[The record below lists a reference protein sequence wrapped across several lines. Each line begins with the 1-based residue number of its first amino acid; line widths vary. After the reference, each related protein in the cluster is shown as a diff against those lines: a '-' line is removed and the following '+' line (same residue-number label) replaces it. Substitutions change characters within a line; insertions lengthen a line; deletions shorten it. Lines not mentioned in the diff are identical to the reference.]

1 MNDKELE
8 RRLEQAL
15 SHAAP
20 DDLEGILARCETQKG
35 IVIPMTEKN
44 SSKQNTSKKKWMS
57 LAVAACLALVLVG
70 GGAGYYYQTNN
81 AVTSVVS
88 LDVNPSVELKVNKN
102 EKVISATPQNEDGTI
117 ILEGL
122 DLEGVPVDVAL
133 NAVIGSLLQHGY
145 VDELANSILITV
157 EDEDVQR
164 GEKLQQ
170 ELTAQA
176 DAVLSSAQ
184 INGAILSQTLQYNQE
199 LNQKAE
205 EYGISTGKAAL
216 IQSIVDGSNN
226 TKTFE
231 SLVGLTINDLNLLY
245 SAQNTTAAQGQ
256 EGSTVIGGADAP
268 TDILVSNTIQ
278 TSGTA
283 NQSAYIGA
291 DAAKNAALQHAGL
304 SSNQVTFLKAEFD
317 YDNGRM
323 IYEVDFHSG
332 NQKYEYEI
340 DASNGQVVKY
350 ETEATGTAPST
361 GAATSSSYI
370 GESAAKAAALSHA
383 GVKESDTSY
392 CNAWLEYDDGR
403 AECYEVEFMVGSS
416 RYEYEIALTSAAV
429 IKHEVKTYSQT
440 NTGNSGTASNTGTS
454 SNTGTTTN
462 NTNTTNNNTTTS
474 NTGSTTNGGGTSSD
488 IGSEA
493 AKNAALK
500 DAGVSA
506 SSASGMQVKQDW
518 EHGRIEYEVEFWANN
533 TEYDYTVDGTTGAI
547 LKKDTENHGSTTT
560 GGTASGDI
568 GSDQAKSIAL
578 NHAGVS
584 ESNTYGLK
592 VKQDYDDGRLE
603 YEVEFKSG
611 GMEYE
616 YTINA
621 ADGTILSHESDW
633 DD

>member
-8 RRLEQAL
+8 RRLEQAV

-20 DDLEGILARCETQKG
+20 NDLEGILARCETQKG

-44 SSKQNTSKKKWMS
+44 SSKQSTSKKKWKS
-57 LAVAACLALVLVG
+57 LAVAACLALVVVG
-70 GGAGYYYQTNN
+70 GGAGYYYQSNN

-88 LDVNPSVELKVNKN
+88 LDVNPSVEMKVNKN
-102 EKVISATPQNEDGTI
+102 EKVISATPQNEDGKV

-122 DLEGVPVDVAL
+122 DLKGVPVDVAM

-157 EDEDVQR
+157 EDDDVQR
-164 GEKLQQ
+164 GEKLQE

-176 DAVLSSAQ
+176 DAALASAQ
-184 INGAILSQTLQYNQE
+184 INGAILSQTLQYNEE
-199 LNQKAE
+199 LSRKAE
-205 EYGISTGKAAL
+205 EYGISAGKAAL
-216 IQSIVDGSNN
+216 IQAIVESSNN

-231 SLVGLTINDLNLLY
+231 SLVGLTINELNLLY
-245 SAQNTTAAQGQ
+245 SAQNTTGTQSQ
-256 EGSTVIGGADAP
+256 EGSTVIGGADGP

-283 NQSAYIGA
+283 SQSAYIGA
-291 DAAKNAALQHAGL
+291 DAAKSAALKHAGL
-304 SSNQVTFLKAEFD
+304 STEQVTFLKAEFD
-317 YDNGRM
+317 YDDGRM

-332 NQKYEYEI
+332 SKKYEYEI

-350 ETEATGTAPST
+350 ETEATGSAPST
-361 GAATSSSYI
+361 GSANSSSYI

-383 GVKESDTSY
+383 GVKESDTKY

-416 RYEYEIALTSAAV
+416 RYEYEIALTSATV
-429 IKHEVKTYSQT
+429 LKHEVKTYSQSSSGGS
-440 NTGNSGTASNTGTS
+440 TGNSGS
-454 SNTGTTTN
+454 
-462 NTNTTNNNTTTS
+462 
-474 NTGSTTNGGGTSSD
+474 TSSD

-506 SSASGMQVKQDW
+506 SSATGMKVERDW
-518 EHGRIEYEVEFWANN
+518 DDGRLEYEIEFWVDS
-533 TEYDYTVDGTTGAI
+533 TEYDYTVDGTSGAI
-547 LKKDTENHGSTTT
+547 LKRDTERYGSTST
-560 GGTASGDI
+560 GSTGNSGSTSSDI
-568 GSDQAKSIAL
+568 GSDKAKSIAL

-584 ESNTYGLK
+584 ESSTYELK

-603 YEVEFKSG
+603 YEVEFKANG
-611 GMEYE
+611 VEYE
-616 YTINA
+616 YTILA
-621 ADGTILSHESDW
+621 SDGSILSHESDR